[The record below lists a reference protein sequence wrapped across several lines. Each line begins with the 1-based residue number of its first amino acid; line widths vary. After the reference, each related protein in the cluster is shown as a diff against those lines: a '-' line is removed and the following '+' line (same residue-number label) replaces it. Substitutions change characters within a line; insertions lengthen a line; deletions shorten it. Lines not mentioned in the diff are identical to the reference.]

1 MPAYFFTGGTAGA
14 AALLA
19 AGAELRGRAGLAR
32 AARRVAAGGA
42 LVSGPLLVSDL
53 GRPERFLN
61 MLRVAKPTSP
71 MSIGSWT
78 LAAFAPAA
86 VGAAVLDTLG
96 WLPTM
101 RRLATATAAAT
112 GPVISTYT
120 GVLLANTAI
129 PAWVRTRRELP
140 ALFAA
145 SATAAA
151 GAATSLLTP
160 SSDARRLAVAGT
172 VVELAVAASMR
183 RSLGDAAVSAT
194 TGHAGHL
201 RHASEA
207 SHVAGALVMTLGRR
221 RCVHVAG
228 AALILAGSL
237 LERYAV
243 MAMGVDSAGRPE
255 QLDGW
260 ITG

>member
-1 MPAYFFTGGTAGA
+1 
-14 AALLA
+14 
-19 AGAELRGRAGLAR
+19 
-32 AARRVAAGGA
+32 
-42 LVSGPLLVSDL
+42 
-53 GRPERFLN
+53 
-61 MLRVAKPTSP
+61 

-207 SHVAGALVMTLGRR
+207 SHVVGALVMTLGRR

-228 AALILAGSL
+228 AVLILAGSL